1 MLAEALM
8 TYAEA
13 QSFGTVG
20 TDMGVGYQPDSVDR
34 FIAFYDESAPV
45 IDDSDAFSVD
55 NSGVQIIV
63 RSKDYADARDTL
75 HLIHKAIVAF
85 SGDLGDGTTVTQITV
100 AQNPAWIGR
109 DTRERH
115 EWTAHYELRFLTTG
129 DAFRVA

>member
-8 TYAEA
+8 NYAA
-13 QSFGTVG
+13 DQSFGTVG

-34 FIAFYDESAPV
+34 FIAFYDEAAPV
-45 IDDSDAFSVD
+45 IAESDGFNVD

-75 HLIHKAIVAF
+75 QLIHLAIIAF
-85 SGDLGDGTTVTQITV
+85 SGDLGDGTTVTQITL

-109 DTRERH
+109 DTRQRH
-115 EWTAHYELRFLTTG
+115 EWTAHYELRFHTSG
-129 DAFRVA
+129 DSFRAA